1 MPMTKLLMIV
11 LAMLASN
18 LSNAATDAG
27 KHTVSRGQLD
37 GALYVIVKP
46 TDWNGRLLLYQHGLG
61 DDSLPL
67 AVDINV
73 EAEPYKSLLA
83 EGWMVA
89 ASSYRRSGFI
99 VRDAIDDVRKLHQHI
114 VATYGKPK
122 RTLLM
127 GASMGGAITI
137 RLVEAN
143 PTTFDGAIV
152 LGTALQMREKDLA
165 DLTYGAKIPVIF
177 MTNQSEIKESA
188 DYVKKTATNGVPAA
202 LWIVERNGHIKFTE
216 GEYLAVVHA
225 VDRWVDSG
233 TIEVERKFALNVK
246 ERPSIARFT
255 DGGAYGTVREVGG
268 SFGNLTVS
276 FVETDFKRLGISLGN
291 GFQFKS
297 GGQTYAITYADT
309 FTDVPSGKW
318 VCFQDADG
326 YHVIAICF
334 GNAAKT
340 AGIKQ
345 GDEIFIRKN

>member
-1 MPMTKLLMIV
+1 
-11 LAMLASN
+11 MLAGN
-18 LSNAATDAG
+18 LSNAATNAD
-27 KHTVSRGQLD
+27 KYPVIRGQLD

-99 VRDAIDDVRKLHQHI
+99 VRDAIDDVRQLNKYI

-137 RLVEAN
+137 RLVEADSAV
-143 PTTFDGAIV
+143 FDGAIV
-152 LGTALQMREKDLA
+152 LGTALQAHEKDLA
-165 DLTYGAKIPVIF
+165 DLTYDAKIPVIF

-188 DYVKKTATNGVPAA
+188 GYVKKTETNAIPSA

-225 VDRWVDSG
+225 LDHWVDG
-233 TIEVERKFALNVK
+233 GKIEMERKFALNVK
-246 ERPSIARFT
+246 ERPSIARFA
-255 DGGAYGTVREVGG
+255 DGGAYGTVRDVGG
-268 SFGNLTVS
+268 GFENLTVC
-276 FVETDFKRLGISLGN
+276 FVEADFKRLGISLGA

-297 GGQTYAITYADT
+297 SGQTYAITYANT
-309 FTDVPSGKW
+309 FTDVPSGQW
-318 VCFQDADG
+318 VCFKDVDG
-326 YHVIAICF
+326 YHVISICF